1 MRKNGF
7 RTSWNSSTRC
17 CTVKEREAIP
27 PFQVCLLH
35 PEFTVKTIEI
45 ALHDETVPADLVR
58 PGHIFPLAARDGGV
72 FTRTGHTE
80 VATDLARLAGFKP
93 AGIIVEIIKPDG
105 SMARQPD
112 LFEFKKQFK
121 LPYITISDLIEYR
134 LKYDKN
140 LLESVPVR

>member
-1 MRKNGF
+1 M
-7 RTSWNSSTRC
+7 
-17 CTVKEREAIP
+17 
-27 PFQVCLLH
+27 
-35 PEFTVKTIEI
+35 
-45 ALHDETVPADLVR
+45 
-58 PGHIFPLAARDGGV
+58 
-72 FTRTGHTE
+72 
-80 VATDLARLAGFKP
+80 
-93 AGIIVEIIKPDG
+93 EIIKPDG